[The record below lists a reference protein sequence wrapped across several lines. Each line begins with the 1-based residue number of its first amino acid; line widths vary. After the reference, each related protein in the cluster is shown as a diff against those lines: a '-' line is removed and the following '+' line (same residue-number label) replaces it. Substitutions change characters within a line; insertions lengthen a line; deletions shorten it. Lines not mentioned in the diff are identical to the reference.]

1 MYGWMLTFESAGFF
15 YGITGATH
23 SVVGE
28 LTDQTNQ
35 SIAFPLYDIVSA
47 LGYVIGCALVSV
59 LLLAMF
65 IAHMVNS

>member
-1 MYGWMLTFESAGFF
+1 MYDRMLTFILAGFF

-35 SIAFPLYDIVSA
+35 SIAFPLYDVVSA
-47 LGYVIGCALVSV
+47 LGYVIGCALVLV
-59 LLLAMF
+59 HLLAMF
-65 IAHMVNS
+65 IAHIVNS